1 MIRDII
7 HLNLNVTD
15 MKRSVAFYE
24 ILGFEV
30 MHEFGDR
37 GDSDVPELEKEMDF
51 QANRCRGA
59 VMTLGD
65 HPRCW
70 TKIEMIE
77 WLHPKVEAAP
87 ARSMHTAGVSRIA
100 LRTKNLL
107 EFINHLETQGI
118 ETRNV
123 FAGNLLRQP
132 AFMEI
137 PRRVVG
143 DLANTD
149 AIMNQTFFV
158 GVYPGLDGPRLAYMV
173 DMISSFMDTH

>member
-1 MIRDII
+1 MIRDIV

-15 MKRSVAFYE
+15 IKRSVAFYE

-30 MHEFGDR
+30 MHVFGDG

-51 QANRCRGA
+51 QSNRCRGA

-70 TKIEMIE
+70 TKIELIE

-100 LRTKNLL
+100 LRTNNLL
-107 EFINHLETQGI
+107 EFIKHLETQDI
-118 ETRNV
+118 EMETPPQEIDIVGAKR
-123 FAGNLLRQP
+123 FALFRDPDGVLLELIE
-132 AFMEI
+132 F
-137 PRRVVG
+137 
-143 DLANTD
+143 
-149 AIMNQTFFV
+149 
-158 GVYPGLDGPRLAYMV
+158 
-173 DMISSFMDTH
+173 